1 MHPRRIRTQ
10 GYHYLLSV
18 LRAHLQYAKL
28 LRIDHVMG
36 LHRLFWIPMGSEA
49 KDGVYVRYA
58 AEELYAVL
66 TIESRRH
73 QARIVGED
81 LGTVP
86 PEVGVAMDRHKV
98 GRLYVVQYECRPN
111 ADWALPDAGANSV
124 ASLNTHDMPPFAAF
138 WQDLDVAD
146 RRDLGLLNEEEVKG
160 EQAHRERLRQA
171 LIEFLRRRGLL
182 AQTDAQLPDVL
193 EACLAYLGS
202 SAAEVVL
209 VNLEDLLMEI
219 FPQNTP
225 GTVTQRVN
233 WRRKTRLSLEQ
244 IREDPYVQKVL
255 RRLDSLR
262 RQQP

>member
-1 MHPRRIRTQ
+1 M
-10 GYHYLLSV
+10 

-73 QARIVGED
+73 QARIIGED

-86 PEVGVAMDRHKV
+86 PEVGVAMDRHKI

-111 ADWALPDAGANSV
+111 SDWALPDAGANSV

-138 WQDLDVAD
+138 WQGLDIED
-146 RRDLGLLNEEEVKG
+146 RLDLGLLNEEEVKA
-160 EQAHRERLRQA
+160 EQSHRERLRRA
-171 LIEFLRRRGLL
+171 LIEFLHRRGLL
-182 AQTDAQLPDVL
+182 AHAEAHLPDVL

-209 VNLEDLLMEI
+209 VNLEDLWMET

-225 GTVTQRVN
+225 GTVTQRIN
-233 WRRKTRLSLEQ
+233 WRRRTRLSLEQ

-262 RQQP
+262 RPHG